1 MSKQKICGV
10 NPSSGRCKLGIH
22 NKSELCEV
30 NDKGKCKKKKIIKP
44 KKLKLKAKPKITKT
58 KVKKRVKKIPVEK
71 RSSYFNM
78 YFTGDNETEAN
89 MISQMMT
96 WNHSEKI
103 KDGNKLEKYIFD
115 DVSNNSKISTYK
127 SIKIVG
133 KPDSNGKNYT
143 PGELKKLSFPCFVN
157 SFKIDKKL
165 YLDNGLICSNKTH
178 NEIDFAVLTKNK
190 SGIDIKIIEVKSGCD
205 FDTKKSKGEIQ
216 TLTATT
222 TLFEMLGFKSSAY
235 IMSWDALKTCDI
247 KMKSDLKSVKLI
259 LYNDMLRF
267 INLNGTASR
276 NRINEINKIVATE
289 RIKLLK
295 NKMLKIL
302 SS

>member
-1 MSKQKICGV
+1 MPKQKICGV
-10 NPSSGRCKLGIH
+10 SHITGRCKSGIH
-22 NKSELCEV
+22 NKTEECEMSE
-30 NDKGKCKKKKIIKP
+30 KGNCRKKKIIIKP
-44 KKLKLKAKPKITKT
+44 KKKVVKKVVKPKARGKKEK
-58 KVKKRVKKIPVEK
+58 KVKVEK

-78 YFTGDNETEAN
+78 YFTGDNEDEAN
-89 MISQMMT
+89 KISQMMT

-103 KDGNKLEKYIFD
+103 KDGNKLETNIFD
-115 DVSNNSKISTYK
+115 DVRDNSKISTFK
-127 SIKIVG
+127 GIKVVG
-133 KPDSNGKNYT
+133 KPDSNEKNYT
-143 PGELKKLSFPCFVN
+143 PAELNKLSFPCFVN

-222 TLFEMLGFKSSAY
+222 TLFEILGFKSSAY
-235 IMSWDALKTCDI
+235 IMSWDAQKTCDI
-247 KMKSDLKSVKLI
+247 HMKSDLKSVQLI

-267 INLNGTASR
+267 INLNGNASR
-276 NRINEINKIVATE
+276 ARINEINKVVATK
-289 RIKLLK
+289 RIELLK
-295 NKMLKIL
+295 KKMLKIL